1 MKPTHLAI
9 VLAAGGSTRLG
20 RPKQLLTR
28 AGETLVH
35 RAARL
40 ASETSPE
47 SLLVVVGAERDGIE
61 RSLHNIPCEFIDN
74 PQWREGLGTSL
85 RAAGQAIVAR
95 PEAPVLILGCDQPAL
110 ELRHLRALLVGAQT
124 APSRCAATVHGERF
138 GVPAVVPFDWFAHPD
153 ELTGDRGFG
162 ARLSLLG
169 PEAICALQAP
179 ELGLDIDTVDDLRE
193 AASRQWLDPLPG

>member
-1 MKPTHLAI
+1 VKPRHLAI

-28 AGETLVH
+28 GGETLVH

-47 SLLVVVGAERDGIE
+47 RLLVVIGAERDGIE
-61 RSLHNIPCEFIDN
+61 RSLHDISCELIHN

-85 RAAGQAIVAR
+85 RAAAYAIAAR
-95 PEAPVLILGCDQPAL
+95 PQAPVLVLGCDQPAL
-110 ELRHLRALLVGAQT
+110 EPRHLQALLAGAQT
-124 APSRCAATVHGERF
+124 APSRCTATVHGDRF
-138 GVPAVVPFDWFAHPD
+138 GVPAVVPGDWFAHAD

-169 PEAICALQAP
+169 PGSICALQAP
-179 ELGLDIDTVDDLRE
+179 ELGLDIDTVGDLRE
-193 AASRQWLDPLPG
+193 AVSRQWLDALPG

>member
-1 MKPTHLAI
+1 VKPRHLAI

-47 SLLVVVGAERDGIE
+47 RLLVVVGAERDGIE
-61 RSLHNIPCEFIDN
+61 RALHDIPCELICN

-85 RAAGQAIVAR
+85 RAAARAIAG
-95 PEAPVLILGCDQPAL
+95 VLQTPALIMGCDQPAL
-110 ELRHLRALLVGAQT
+110 ELRHLQALLTGAQ
-124 APSRCAATVHGERF
+124 AVASRCAATVHGDRF
-138 GVPAVVPFDWFAHPD
+138 GVPAVVPGDWFARPD

-169 PEAICALQAP
+169 PGSLCALQAP
-179 ELGLDIDTVDDLRE
+179 ELGLDVDTVDDLRE
-193 AASRQWLDPLPG
+193 AVSREWLDALPG